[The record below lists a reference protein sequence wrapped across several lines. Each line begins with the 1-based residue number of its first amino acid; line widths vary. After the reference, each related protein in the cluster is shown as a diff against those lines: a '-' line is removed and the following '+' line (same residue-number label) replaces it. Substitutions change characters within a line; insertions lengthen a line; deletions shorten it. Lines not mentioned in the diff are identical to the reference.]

1 MSGAPL
7 WLYGEQ
13 PAKIMQLPG
22 TLAWSLGFLEK
33 NVLAGSDYGYFSK
46 HVILSLA
53 SECLMHSQQETP
65 YTLSLMVQTIVV
77 YVNGKGIYLIN
88 L

>member
-53 SECLMHSQQETP
+53 SECLMGILSKRLL
-65 YTLSLMVQTIVV
+65 TLFL
-77 YVNGKGIYLIN
+77 
-88 L
+88 